1 MKSGRQ
7 DKTQHNE
14 GSRTRRARRP
24 LRAHRLFTPVLTI
37 WGALLGGLVTLVLPA
52 GLVLTAAAQIG
63 LGALD
68 ELSRHVFAALAA
80 LAVGAIMLVAG
91 RMLAAAP
98 RRKADTPSLAALA
111 VQHVRTIDP
120 VNELGSSS
128 LDAPVEAMPFAA
140 AAPVTEGEAEADAA
154 PAPVELDLAGF
165 AALAGRNGVWV
176 EEAPVAETPDA
187 PDAAETAAAFAI
199 DVPAEA
205 RAESSAETAPESPD
219 TPVVAP
225 VAEPVIR
232 PASPSAIERLR
243 AVPTSELSL
252 IQMVERFAAALHE
265 HQSAPRSRADIAGRE
280 AALAEALKALAALS
294 GESDDQTRSEPLR
307 AALSRLQE
315 LRGAA

>member
-24 LRAHRLFTPVLTI
+24 LRAHPLFTPVLTI

-52 GLVLTAAAQIG
+52 GLVLTAAAQFG

-68 ELSRHVFAALAA
+68 EFSRHVVAALAA
-80 LAVGAIMLVAG
+80 LVVGAIMLVAG

-128 LDAPVEAMPFAA
+128 LDAPVEAMPFAPA
-140 AAPVTEGEAEADAA
+140 VPEAEAEASAA

-165 AALAGRNGVWV
+165 AALTGRNGVWI
-176 EEAPVAETPDA
+176 EEAWVAGAPDG

-205 RAESSAETAPESPD
+205 RAETSAETGPESPD

-252 IQMVERFAAALHE
+252 IQMVERFAAALHD